1 MQPAPPRARPAF
13 GASQAAAPP
22 ATQSRAGCAPGCPA
36 APRLGP
42 RHLSGYKGLSLE
54 RAVSGQTGGRRS
66 QAARRGARGSPRR
79 AALPGSRRRH
89 FVPSTGS
96 APGKRGRG
104 GRGGGGPE
112 AGPCGRSGRRGRHT
126 RSWAPPP
133 GGLNPLRSGL
143 RRRWGGGGGGWR
155 GVGGGALAPKPG
167 GPGGGEPPG
176 LPPIQNSEAAGA
188 RESPK
193 LLQVSRKSGK
203 DASKLS
209 CHAKRGLSGGAV
221 PVPFVRALERSPGSA
236 AAGRGPRSW
245 PDSDAAP
252 FPFSLS

>member
-1 MQPAPPRARPAF
+1 MPGGATAGASSPFGLQGSFLGKGGIWADRWASLAGGAEGRAGEPPASSSPRLPPPPLCAVDRISSGEARPR
-13 GASQAAAPP
+13 G
-22 ATQSRAGCAPGCPA
+22 
-36 APRLGP
+36 
-42 RHLSGYKGLSLE
+42 
-54 RAVSGQTGGRRS
+54 TGRW
-66 QAARRGARGSPRR
+66 GARGRTLRPQREARAPRPELGAPAGR
-79 AALPGSRRRH
+79 IEPAALG
-89 FVPSTGS
+89 
-96 APGKRGRG
+96 
-104 GRGGGGPE
+104 
-112 AGPCGRSGRRGRHT
+112 
-126 RSWAPPP
+126 PPP
-133 GGLNPLRSGL
+133 EVGR
-143 RRRWGGGGGGWR
+143 GWR

-209 CHAKRGLSGGAV
+209 CHAERGLSGGAV